1 MRSSSVNLGRLFSNL
16 SKNEVPLVEDPV
28 VGLVSFTSLS
38 MNEPFIFFLE
48 LFLVSLSL
56 LKSFIVFFELAYNLS
71 TFGIF
76 RSLRSYNGLLL
87 FPSGL
92 TLRLNLDN
100 SLDCFG
106 LRSLFFFGFESVVIF
121 SSLNNWHSIDGTI
134 FAGYKVSNDTI
145 ILSTIGQS
153 TGKKSL
159 QIS

>member
-1 MRSSSVNLGRLFSNL
+1 LFSNL
-16 SKNEVPLVEDPV
+16 SRNEVPLVEDPV

-38 MNEPFIFFLE
+38 MNELFKFFLDI
-48 LFLVSLSL
+48 FLLSLSWFKFTVL
-56 LKSFIVFFELAYNLS
+56 LELAYNLS

-76 RSLRSYNGLLL
+76 WSLRSYNPLLL
-87 FPSGL
+87 LTLLSGL

-100 SLDCFG
+100 SLVDLG
-106 LRSLFFFGFESVVIF
+106 LSSLFFFGLVSLDIF
-121 SSLNNWHSIDGTI
+121 SLNNWHSIEGI
-134 FAGYKVSNDTI
+134 ILLGYKTSKDAI